1 MMPGN
6 QVLTCQIRREPKGT
20 QVNVRRSD
28 VRKTRNILPQI
39 LMVLAATILPA
50 FAQTTGKVLNT
61 FHVGGPGGWDYVTV
75 DAPNHRLFVTRS
87 THTQAIDEKTGKVL
101 GDIPGQIR
109 SHGVALAPEFN
120 RGFITDGGGQGAVII
135 FDLKTYA
142 VLGKIAAMPDADGI
156 IYDAKQKVVLAVSG
170 DGNALMTIKPDIDP
184 KTGTMDSPIQLGGGP
199 EFLAADGAGKVY
211 INLEDKDMVAKVD
224 LKTRRVEAHWSVT
237 PGGHPV
243 GMAMDSAKRL
253 LFVGCRNPQKL
264 VIMNADTG
272 AVVDTLPIGKG
283 VDATTFD
290 AGVAYASAGDGTL
303 TAASMQGGK
312 WAVVQ
317 TVKTAA
323 SARTMGVDEITHK
336 SYLPAAEMLPAAG
349 NSRPQPK
356 PDTFMIIEVG
366 K

>member
-1 MMPGN
+1 M
-6 QVLTCQIRREPKGT
+6 T
-20 QVNVRRSD
+20 VRRSS
-28 VRKTRNILPQI
+28 VRKTQNFLAQI
-39 LMVLAATILPA
+39 LMVLAASILPA
-50 FAQTTGKVLNT
+50 SAQTSWKVLNT

-87 THTQAIDEKTGKVL
+87 THTQAIDENTGKVL

-109 SHGVALAPEFN
+109 SHGVALVPELN
-120 RGFITDGGGQGAVII
+120 RGFITDGGGQGAIII
-135 FDLKTYA
+135 FDLNTYA

-156 IYDAKQKVVLAVSG
+156 IYDAKQRVVLAVSG
-170 DGNALMTIKPDIDP
+170 DGNALMTIRPDIDP
-184 KTGTMDSPIQLGGGP
+184 KTGKMDSPIQLGGGP

-224 LKTRRVEAHWSVT
+224 LKTRKVEARWPVT

-243 GMAMDSAKRL
+243 GMAMDTAKRL
-253 LFVGCRNPQKL
+253 LFVGCRNPQML

-272 AVVDTLPIGKG
+272 AVVDSLPIGKG
-283 VDATTFD
+283 VDATKFD

-303 TAASMQGGK
+303 TTASMQGGK
-312 WAVVQ
+312 WEVVQ
-317 TVKTAA
+317 MVKTAA

-349 NSRPQPK
+349 NARPQPK

-366 K
+366 Q

>member
-1 MMPGN
+1 
-6 QVLTCQIRREPKGT
+6 
-20 QVNVRRSD
+20 
-28 VRKTRNILPQI
+28 VRKTQKVVAQV
-39 LMVLAATILPA
+39 LMVLTASILPA
-50 FAQTTGKVLNT
+50 SAQTSWKVLNT

-87 THTQAIDEKTGKVL
+87 THTQAIDEQTGKVL

-120 RGFITDGGGQGAVII
+120 RGFITDGGGPGAIII

-156 IYDAKQKVVLAVSG
+156 IYDANQKVVLAVSG

-184 KTGTMDSPIQLGGGP
+184 MNGKMDAPPIQLGGGP

-211 INLEDKDMVAKVD
+211 INLEDKDMVAEVD
-224 LKTRRVEAHWSVT
+224 LKTRKVEARWPVT

-243 GMAMDSAKRL
+243 GMAIDTSKRL
-253 LFVGCRNPQKL
+253 LFVGCRNPQQL
-264 VIMNADTG
+264 VIMSADTG
-272 AVVDTLPIGKG
+272 AVVDSLPIGRG
-283 VDATTFD
+283 VDATKFD
-290 AGVAYASAGDGTL
+290 AGFAYASTGEGTL
-303 TAASMQGGK
+303 TVAGAQGGK
-312 WAVVQ
+312 WAVLQ
-317 TVKTAA
+317 TVKTAP

-336 SYLPAAEMLPAAG
+336 SYLPAAEMLPAVG
-349 NSRPQPK
+349 NARPQPK

>member
-1 MMPGN
+1 M
-6 QVLTCQIRREPKGT
+6 
-20 QVNVRRSD
+20 
-28 VRKTRNILPQI
+28 RKIRNILPQI
-39 LMVLAATILPA
+39 LLVLAASTLPA
-50 FAQTTGKVLNT
+50 SAQTTWKVLNT

-75 DAPNHRLFVTRS
+75 DASNHRLFVTRG
-87 THTQAIDEKTGKVL
+87 THTQAIDETTGKVL

-120 RGFITDGGGQGAVII
+120 RGFITDGGGQGAII
-135 FDLKTYA
+135 VFDLKTYA

-156 IYDAKQKVVLAVSG
+156 IYDAKQKMVLAVSG
-170 DGNALMTIKPDIDP
+170 DGNALMTIKPDMDP
-184 KTGTMDSPIQLGGGP
+184 NTGKMDAPIQLGGGP

-224 LKTRRVEAHWSVT
+224 LKTRKVEAQWPVT

-243 GMAMDSAKRL
+243 GMAMDAAKRL

-272 AVVDTLPIGKG
+272 SVVDSLPIGKG
-283 VDATTFD
+283 VDATKFD
-290 AGVAYASAGDGTL
+290 AGVAYASTGDGNL
-303 TAASMQGGK
+303 TVASMQGGK
-312 WAVVQ
+312 WVVEQ
-317 TVKTAA
+317 TVKTAT

-336 SYLPAAEMLPAAG
+336 SYLAAAEMLPAAG
-349 NSRPQPK
+349 NARPQPM

>member
-1 MMPGN
+1 
-6 QVLTCQIRREPKGT
+6 
-20 QVNVRRSD
+20 
-28 VRKTRNILPQI
+28 VRKTQNVLPQI
-39 LMVLAATILPA
+39 LMVLATSILPA
-50 FAQTTGKVLNT
+50 SAQTSWKVLST

-87 THTQAIDEKTGKVL
+87 THTQAIDENTGKVL

-120 RGFITDGGGQGAVII
+120 RGFITDGGGQGEIVI
-135 FDLKTYA
+135 FDLNTYA
-142 VLGKIAAMPDADGI
+142 VLGKIVAIPDADGI

-184 KTGTMDSPIQLGGGP
+184 KIGKMDSPIQLGGAP
-199 EFLAADGAGKVY
+199 EFLAADGMGNVY

-224 LKTRRVEAHWSVT
+224 LKTRTVEARWPVT

-243 GMAMDSAKRL
+243 GIAMDTAQRL

-272 AVVDTLPIGKG
+272 AVLDSLPIGKG
-283 VDATTFD
+283 VDATKFD
-290 AGVAYASAGDGTL
+290 AGVAYASTGDGTL

-317 TVKTAA
+317 VVKTAP

-336 SYLPAAEMLPAAG
+336 SYLPAAEMLPATG
-349 NSRPQPK
+349 NARPQPK
-356 PDTFMIIEVG
+356 PDTFMIVEVG
-366 K
+366 Q

>member
-1 MMPGN
+1 VFGSR
-6 QVLTCQIRREPKGT
+6 VLTDQSRREPKSS
-20 QVNVRRSD
+20 QVAVRRSE
-28 VRKTRNILPQI
+28 VRKTRNTVPQI
-39 LMVLAATILPA
+39 LMVLATSILPA
-50 FAQTTGKVLNT
+50 SAQSTWKVQNT

-87 THTQAIDEKTGKVL
+87 THTQAIDETTGKVL

-109 SHGVALAPEFN
+109 SHGVALVPGLD
-120 RGFITDGGGQGAVII
+120 RGFITDGGGQGAIII

-156 IYDAKQKVVLAVSG
+156 IYDARQKVVLAVSG
-170 DGNALMTIKPDIDP
+170 DGNALMTIQPDIDV
-184 KTGTMDSPIQLGGGP
+184 KTGKMDAPIQLGGGP

-211 INLEDKDMVAKVD
+211 INLEDKNMIAKVD
-224 LKTRRVEAHWSVT
+224 LKTRKVEAQWPVT

-243 GMAMDSAKRL
+243 GMAMDTAKHL
-253 LFVGCRNPQKL
+253 LFVGCRNPQIL

-272 AVVDTLPIGKG
+272 AVVDSLPIGKG
-283 VDATTFD
+283 VDATKFD

-303 TAASMQGGK
+303 TMVSMQGGK

-336 SYLPAAEMLPAAG
+336 SYLPAAEILPAVGGA
-349 NSRPQPK
+349 RPQAK
-356 PDTFMIIEVG
+356 PDSFMIIEVG